1 MLRALI
7 PPDARG
13 RSNDQG
19 EAPRKAG
26 RLPFDYKESRVIEAD
41 ADHPSTADERPRLFH
56 VIDPRIFDRRLLD
69 ELCDLATRVRRIAKS
84 PAGELFLQSLLPTR
98 RAMLYFTQP
107 STRTFLS
114 FNNACHILGIRTS
127 EIRDPSTSSEV
138 KGERFEDSIRTFSSY
153 VDVIIM
159 RTREPGRAAQA
170 ARLMDSIPR
179 PIPVINAGS
188 GSDQHPTQALLD
200 IYTLDRSFAER
211 GGIDGKVIGMMGDLK
226 RGRTVRSLSYLMKC
240 YRGVRLVFIAPK
252 PFAMEPD
259 VKAHLAEH
267 DIEFAETDRLD
278 DVLPELDALYVTRM
292 QSEWD
297 VAGES
302 KAVDLARF
310 SVGAAE
316 LARLK
321 PDSIIMPPRPRG
333 PEIDPAVDADPRAVY
348 WRQERNGMWMR
359 VAVLLKIFG
368 LDERVREDFPGG
380 EA

>member
-1 MLRALI
+1 MLPGLI
-7 PPDARG
+7 PARQRG
-13 RSNDQG
+13 RSNQG
-19 EAPRKAG
+19 PG
-26 RLPFDYKESRVIEAD
+26 RPFACPTGARAALELEEFRVIQPGAD
-41 ADHPSTADERPRLFH
+41 PHSAADPPSLFH
-56 VIDPRIFDRRLLD
+56 VIDPRSFERRLLD
-69 ELCDLATRVRRIAKS
+69 ELCELATHVRRVAKTQ
-84 PAGELFLQSLLPTR
+84 AGELLLQNLLPTR

-114 FNNACHILGIRTS
+114 FNNACHILGMRTS

-200 IYTLDRSFAER
+200 IYTLGRSFAER

-226 RGRTVRSLSYLMKC
+226 RGRTVRSLCYLMKN
-240 YRGVRLVFIAPK
+240 YSDVQLVFIAP
-252 PFAMEPD
+252 PQFAMEPD
-259 VKAHLAEH
+259 VKQHLVDQGIPFVES
-267 DIEFAETDRLD
+267 ERLEEA
-278 DVLPELDALYVTRM
+278 LPELDALYVTRM

-302 KAVDLARF
+302 SAIDFTRF
-310 SVGAAE
+310 SIGPRE
-316 LARLK
+316 LRMLK
-321 PDSIIMPPRPRG
+321 TESIIMHPLPRG
-333 PEIDPAVDADPRAVY
+333 PEIDPAVDTDPRAMY

-359 VAVLLKIFG
+359 VAVLLKIFA
-368 LDERVREDFPGG
+368 LEDRVREMIPAD
-380 EA
+380 